1 MKFAV
6 LVFCMNSL
14 EVTSMVFRDIDTGL
28 RKVEELTGRKMEHFL
43 ESDGKEG
50 YTLDIYDEFNSDP
63 DEKYVDLPTKFFK
76 FYSPGC
82 GEAGWMELR
91 EVEEGTPFCG
101 WDLD

>member
-28 RKVEELTGRKMEHFL
+28 RKVEELTGRKMEHFMTT
-43 ESDGKEG
+43 EGETG
-50 YTLDIYDEFNSDP
+50 YTMDIYDEFHNDSDK
-63 DEKYVDLPTKFFK
+63 KYNWSTKFFK
-76 FYSPGC
+76 FYSPDC
-82 GEAGWMELR
+82 GEASHMILKEI
-91 EVEEGTPFCG
+91 EEGSPFCE